1 MLRDDIALWNSRL
14 CCAVVSEEQQNL
26 PNLSLHAIFRIGE
39 IVPDGSTDLSPQPP
53 KSRSNVFPDRKTPSP
68 GRSSIYFAPF
78 RPVQT
83 KNRPA
88 SLAVAGRSNSKMSL
102 FLHAN
107 SPERL
112 PLFRWLRALP
122 GKIKELLSLRHWPIR
137 RQDISPRLRLTFVW
151 FRTTILADFFTAIE
165 HAEPTSFPLS
175 DTTRAGCTK
184 AGRT

>member
-1 MLRDDIALWNSRL
+1 MLTLAARSYDLLRFSAGLRSYAQSRIIRGMVEKYSYQEIMLRDDNALWNSRL
-14 CCAVVSEEQQNL
+14 CCEVVSEEQQKL
-26 PNLSLHAIFRIGE
+26 PNLLLHAIFRIGE
-39 IVPDGSTDLSPQPP
+39 IVPDGPTDLSPQPP
-53 KSRSNVFPDRKTPSP
+53 KSRSNVFPDRKSPSP
-68 GRSSIYFAPF
+68 SQCSIYFAPF

-122 GKIKELLSLRHWPIR
+122 GNIKELLSLRH
-137 RQDISPRLRLTFVW
+137 
-151 FRTTILADFFTAIE
+151 
-165 HAEPTSFPLS
+165 
-175 DTTRAGCTK
+175 
-184 AGRT
+184 